1 MSLEED
7 LKAKTL
13 ALISQSMAN
22 WVVEIQ
28 RSIAQPQ
35 EALVR
40 SLDELQEAAG
50 RYEEKI
56 DEAEIERTLAEIVA
70 SQPAPVAAGPGIDR
84 LKSSLETIEKGTSLS
99 EVLTHLVNEVSQYAD
114 RAV

>member
-13 ALISQSMAN
+13 ALISQSMAT

-28 RSIAQPQ
+28 RSITQHQ

-40 SLDELQEAAG
+40 SLDEMQESVG
-50 RYEEKI
+50 RYDEKI
-56 DEAEIERTLAEIVA
+56 DETEIERALAEVVA
-70 SQPAPVAAGPGIDR
+70 GQPPPAAAGPGVDPP
-84 LKSSLETIEKGTSLS
+84 KSSLETIEKGTSLS
-99 EVLTHLVNEVSQYAD
+99 ERPT
-114 RAV
+114 